1 MVYPRGDVLFVD
13 FVAGRPPFAS
23 SQAGGAERGSRACK
37 HDVMSDCLFCTIVSG
52 EIPADVVAET
62 ETAYAFRDLNPQAP
76 LHVLVVPRTH
86 VANAAE
92 LADREPGT
100 VAELVRVARGVVAEA
115 GHDSYRLVFNT
126 GEEAGQSVFHAHL
139 HVLAGRPQ
147 AWPPG

>member
-1 MVYPRGDVLFVD
+1 M
-13 FVAGRPPFAS
+13 A
-23 SQAGGAERGSRACK
+23 
-37 HDVMSDCLFCTIVSG
+37 DCLFCRIVAG
-52 EIPADVVAET
+52 EIPSDVVAET
-62 ETAYAFRDLNPQAP
+62 ETAFAFRDVSPQAP

-92 LADREPGT
+92 LADIEPAT
-100 VAELVRVARGVVAEA
+100 VAELVRVARQVAADE
-115 GHDSYRLVFNT
+115 GHDSYRMVFNT